1 MLPEQEIIHP
11 IKSKFMSKPID
22 FSRIFPI
29 YKVEHDCIVS
39 MQGDLTVVF
48 KIDHADI
55 FTLGSAEY
63 EAAHHTWV
71 KAIRTLPMDTVLHK
85 QDTFVK
91 TSHKA
96 NIDASQTFLTL
107 AGEKAFEGRGYLEH
121 SCYLMIT
128 KKPTDRRTATSGYS
142 GLMRKSI
149 CPKQTTSP
157 ALFADFL
164 EKVGAFERILADS
177 GLISLHQL
185 NDDELAGTVGKVGL
199 IESYCSL
206 ISAGER
212 PLLRDVHLSDGI
224 RIGENHCQLFSL
236 ADVEDLPSLCGS
248 RINYDRY
255 STDKSKFSLGFAANL
270 GLLLDC
276 NHQYNQYIFIG
287 DPQKTIKELEARK
300 LRLHSL
306 SAYSRENAVSRDA
319 VNDFLNEAVASGH
332 LPVKAHF
339 NVMAWTSDATELQE
353 IRNKVSS
360 AMASMD
366 AVAKQETDGAA
377 QIWWAG
383 IPGNAADFP
392 SNDTFDTFVEQAS
405 CFLNMESNAKSDGTG
420 IRFGDRNFGR
430 PVYVDLFDGPMSS
443 GLVTN
448 RNLFICGGSGAGK
461 SLAMNHMLR
470 TLYDHGTHC
479 VTVDIGGSYKGL
491 CDVVG
496 GYYFNY
502 TEEDPIRFNPFY
514 IAAGD
519 VLDIEKKESLKT
531 LLLALWKRDGETF
544 SRSEYVAISGAI
556 TLYYEHLDAHPEV
569 FPGFN
574 SFYDFLMLEYMQV
587 MENGK
592 VKEKDFD
599 LGNLLYV
606 LNPYYKGGEFDYLL
620 NASEN
625 LDLLNE
631 RFIVFELD
639 NIRSHEV
646 LFPVVT
652 IIIMEMF
659 ISKMRKLKGQRKIL
673 AIDEAW
679 IAIAKT
685 GMSHFIK
692 YLYKTVRK
700 FNGIAALITQE
711 VDDLISS
718 PIIKETVINLSDTKI
733 LLDMRKFMNK
743 FEGLQQTLGLSDK
756 AKTLLLSVNRA
767 NAKGENYREVFID
780 QGGQKLSVYRNQLA
794 VEEYLAYTTEESE
807 KLRVMAYAEKYGSME
822 KGISVLADEL
832 RRKKAQ

>member
-1 MLPEQEIIHP
+1 MAV
-11 IKSKFMSKPID
+11 KAID
-22 FSRIFPI
+22 FSRVFPI
-29 YKVEHDCIVS
+29 YKVEHNCIVS

-48 KIDHADI
+48 KVDHADI
-55 FTLGSAEY
+55 FTLGSADY
-63 EAAHHTWV
+63 EVGHHTWV
-71 KAIRTLPMDTVLHK
+71 KAIKTLPFGTVLHK
-85 QDTFVK
+85 QDTFYK
-91 TSHKA
+91 KLHRA
-96 NIDASQTFLTL
+96 NMDASQSFLTL
-107 AGEKAFEGRGYLEH
+107 AGEKAFEGRAYLDH
-121 SCYLMIT
+121 TCYLMIT
-128 KKPTDRRTATSGYS
+128 KKPEDRRTATSGYS

-149 CPKQTTSP
+149 APRQTTSP
-157 ALFADFL
+157 ALFADFM

-177 GLISLHQL
+177 GLFSLRQL
-185 NDDELAGTVGKVGL
+185 TGDELAGTTGKIGI

-206 ISAGER
+206 LGTGER
-212 PLLRDVHLSDGI
+212 PLLRDVHLKDEI

-248 RINYDRY
+248 RVNYDKY

-276 NHQYNQYIFIG
+276 NHRYNQFLFIG
-287 DPQKTIKELEARK
+287 DPQKTIKELEAKK

-319 VNDFLNEAVASGH
+319 VNDFLNEVVAAGR
-332 LPVKAHF
+332 LPIKAHF
-339 NVMAWTSDATELQE
+339 NVMAWTSDKTELQE

-360 AMASMD
+360 AMAGMD
-366 AVAKQETDGAA
+366 AVVRQETDGAS

-392 SNDTFDTFVEQAS
+392 VNDTFDTFVEQAS
-405 CFLNMESNAKSDGTG
+405 CFLNMESNAKSDGIG
-420 IRFGDRNFGR
+420 IRFGDRSFGR
-430 PVYVDLFDGPMSS
+430 PVYVDLFDQPMKT

-461 SLAMNHMLR
+461 SMACNHMLR
-470 TLYDHGTHC
+470 TLYDEGTHC
-479 VTVDIGGSYKGL
+479 VTIDIGGSYKGL
-491 CDVVG
+491 CDLVG
-496 GYYFNY
+496 GYYFSY
-502 TEEDPIRFNPFY
+502 TEENPIKFNPFF
-514 IAAGD
+514 IGTDD

-531 LLLALWKRDGETF
+531 LLLALWKRDGEHF

-556 TLYYEHLDAHPEV
+556 TLYYEYLAENPSV

-620 NASEN
+620 NATEN

-679 IAIAKT
+679 VAIAKT

-692 YLYKTVRK
+692 YLFKTVRK

-743 FEGLQQTLGLSDK
+743 FDKLQETLGLSDK
-756 AKTLLLSVNRA
+756 AKALLLSVNKA
-767 NAKGENYREVFID
+767 NEKGKNYREVFID
-780 QGGQKLSVYRNQLA
+780 QGGQKLSVYRNELSVA
-794 VEEYLAYTTEESE
+794 EYLAYTTEESE
-807 KLRVMAYAEKYGSME
+807 KLRVMEYAEKYGSME
-822 KGISVLADEL
+822 KGITILAEEL
-832 RRKKAQ
+832 RQKKAQ

>member
-1 MLPEQEIIHP
+1 MRGAIEF
-11 IKSKFMSKPID
+11 KD
-22 FSRIFPI
+22 IFPI
-29 YKVEHDCIVS
+29 YKVEHGCIVS

-48 KIDHADI
+48 RVEHAEL
-55 FTLGSAEY
+55 FSLGSADY

-71 KAIRTLPMDTVLHK
+71 KAIKTLPFGTVIHK
-85 QDTFVK
+85 QDTFVRRE
-91 TSHKA
+91 HRA
-96 NIDASQTFLTL
+96 NVEADLSFLTA
-107 AGEKAFEGRGYLEH
+107 AGERAFDGRKYLEH
-121 SCYLMIT
+121 TCYLMIT
-128 KKPTDRRTATSGYS
+128 RKPEDRRVATSGYS
-142 GLMRKSI
+142 GLMRRRI
-149 CPKQTTSP
+149 VPRQTLE
-157 ALFADFL
+157 AGLFTDFM
-164 EKVGAFERILADS
+164 EKIGAFERILSDS
-177 GLISLHQL
+177 GLVGLRRL
-185 NDDELAGTVGKVGL
+185 ADDELAGTVGKVGL

-206 ISAGER
+206 LGVGER
-212 PLLRDVHLSDGI
+212 PLLRDVQLKEGI
-224 RIGENHCQLFSL
+224 RIGENHCQLFTL

-248 RINYDRY
+248 RMNFDRY
-255 STDKSKFSLGFAANL
+255 STDKSKFSLGFAAPL

-276 NHQYNQYIFIG
+276 NHQYNQFIFIG
-287 DPQKTIKELEARK
+287 DPGRTIKELEAKK

-319 VNDFLNEAVASGH
+319 VNDFLNEAVALGR

-339 NVMAWTSDATELQE
+339 NVMAWTADRSELQE

-360 AMASMD
+360 AMTGMD
-366 AVAKQETDGAA
+366 AVCRQETDGAA

-392 SNDTFDTFVEQAS
+392 VNDCFDTFLEQAS
-405 CFLNMESNAKSDGTG
+405 CFLNMESHAKSDGSG
-420 IRFGDRNFGR
+420 IRLGERSFGR
-430 PVYVDLFDGPMSS
+430 PVYLDLFDRPMKS
-443 GLVTN
+443 GLITN

-461 SLAMNHMLR
+461 SMACNHMLR
-470 TLYDHGTHC
+470 TLYDQGTHC
-479 VTVDIGGSYKGL
+479 VTIDIGGSYQGL
-491 CDVVG
+491 CELVG

-502 TEEDPIRFNPFY
+502 TEQDPIRFNPFY
-514 IAAGD
+514 IGADD

-531 LLLALWKRDGETF
+531 LLLALWKREGEPF

-556 TLYYEHLDAHPEV
+556 TLYYQHLEANPAV
-569 FPGFN
+569 FPCFD
-574 SFYDFLMLEYMQV
+574 SFYDFLMSGYLQV

-620 NASEN
+620 NAREN

-639 NIRSHEV
+639 NLKEHEV

-685 GMSHFIK
+685 GMSSFIK
-692 YLYKTVRK
+692 YLFKTIRK

-743 FEGLQQTLGLSDK
+743 FDSLQQTLGLSDK
-756 AKTLLLSVNRA
+756 ARAMLLSVNKA
-767 NAKGENYREVFID
+767 NEPGLVYREVFID
-780 QGGQKLSVYRNQLA
+780 QGGQKLGVYRNELSD
-794 VEEYLAYTTEESE
+794 EEYLAYTTEESE
-807 KLRVMAYAEKYGSME
+807 KMEVRAASDVHGSMAA
-822 KGISVLADEL
+822 GIRVLANE
-832 RRKKAQ
+832 RRQKRARLNN

>member
-1 MLPEQEIIHP
+1 
-11 IKSKFMSKPID
+11 MSKAID
-22 FSRIFPI
+22 LAKLFPI
-29 YKVEHDCIVS
+29 YKVEHGCIVS

-48 KIDHADI
+48 QVEHSDI

-71 KAIRTLPMDTVLHK
+71 KAIKTLPSGTVLHK
-85 QDTFVK
+85 QDTFLK
-91 TSHKA
+91 NLHKA
-96 NIDASQTFLTL
+96 NTDPSQTFLTL
-107 AGEKAFEGRGYLEH
+107 AGETAFEGRAFLDH

-128 KKPTDRRTATSGYS
+128 KKPSDRRTATSGYS

-149 CPKQTTSP
+149 APSQTVNT
-157 ALFADFL
+157 ALFADFM

-177 GLISLHQL
+177 GLVSLRAL
-185 NDDELAGTVGKVGL
+185 SDDELAGTMGKIGV

-206 ISAGER
+206 IPMGSR
-212 PLLRDVHLSDGI
+212 PLLRDVHLRDGI

-255 STDKSKFSLGFAANL
+255 STDRSKFSLGFASNL

-276 NHQYNQYIFIG
+276 NHQYNQYLFLG
-287 DPQKTIKELEARK
+287 DPQKTIKELEAKK

-319 VNDFLNEAVASGH
+319 VNDFLNEAVADGR
-332 LPVKAHF
+332 LPIRAHF
-339 NVMAWTSDATELQE
+339 NVLAWSSDVSDLQE

-405 CFLNMESNAKSDGTG
+405 CFLNMESNAKSSGTG

-430 PVYVDLFDGPMSS
+430 PVYVDLFDEPMKT

-461 SLAMNHMLR
+461 SMACNHMLR
-470 TLYDHGTHC
+470 TLYDQGTHC
-479 VTVDIGGSYKGL
+479 VTIDIGGSYKGL
-491 CDVVG
+491 CDLLG
-496 GYYFNY
+496 GYYFTY
-502 TEEDPIRFNPFY
+502 TEDNPIRFNPFY
-514 IAAGD
+514 IGTGD

-531 LLLALWKRDGETF
+531 LLLALWKRDGDHF

-556 TLYYEHLDAHPEV
+556 TMYYEHLAENPSV

-652 IIIMEMF
+652 IIIMEIF

-673 AIDEAW
+673 TIDEAW

-756 AKTLLLSVNRA
+756 AKTMLLSVNRA
-767 NAKGENYREVFID
+767 NEKGRNYRELFID
-780 QGGQKLSVYRNQLA
+780 QGGQKLSVYRNELA

-807 KLRVMAYAEKYGSME
+807 KLRVVAYAEKYGSME
-822 KGISVLADEL
+822 KGISVLANEL
-832 RRKKAQ
+832 RQKKAQ

>member
-1 MLPEQEIIHP
+1 
-11 IKSKFMSKPID
+11 MSKPID
-22 FSRIFPI
+22 FSKVFPI
-29 YKVEHDCIVS
+29 YNLEHGCIVS

-48 KIDHADI
+48 KVDHADI

-71 KAIRTLPMDTVLHK
+71 KALKTLPFDTVVHK
-85 QDTFVK
+85 QDTFIR
-91 TSHKA
+91 TRHQA
-96 NIDASQTFLTL
+96 NVDGSQTFLTL
-107 AGEKAFEGRGYLEH
+107 AGEKAFDGRVFLEH
-121 SCYLMIT
+121 TCYLMIT
-128 KKPTDRRTATSGYS
+128 KKPDGRRAATSGYS

-149 CPKQTTSP
+149 APRQTTIPS
-157 ALFADFL
+157 LFADFM
-164 EKVGAFERILADS
+164 EKVGGFERILSDS
-177 GLISLHQL
+177 GLVSLRQL
-185 NDDELAGTVGKVGL
+185 SDDELAGTTGKTGI

-206 ISAGER
+206 IPAGER
-212 PLLRDVHLSDGI
+212 PLLRDVHLKEEI
-224 RIGENHCQLFSL
+224 RIGENYCQLFSL

-248 RINYDRY
+248 RVNYDKY
-255 STDKSKFSLGFAANL
+255 STDKSKFSLGFAAHL

-276 NHQYNQYIFIG
+276 NHQYNQYFFIG
-287 DPQKTIKELEARK
+287 DPQKTIKGLEAKK

-319 VNDFLNEAVASGH
+319 VNDFLNEAVAEGR
-332 LPVKAHF
+332 LPIKAHF
-339 NVMAWTSDATELQE
+339 NVMAWTSDRAELQE

-392 SNDTFDTFVEQAS
+392 LNDTFDTFVEQAS
-405 CFLNMESNAKSDGTG
+405 CFLNMESNAKSDGKG
-420 IRFGDRNFGR
+420 IRFGDRNSGR
-430 PVYVDLFDGPMSS
+430 PVYIDLFDQPMDS

-461 SLAMNHMLR
+461 SMACNHMLR
-470 TLYDHGTHC
+470 TLYDQGTHC
-479 VTVDIGGSYKGL
+479 VTIDIGGSYKGL
-491 CDVVG
+491 CELVG
-496 GYYFNY
+496 GYYFTY
-502 TEEDPIRFNPFY
+502 TEENPIKFNPFY
-514 IAAGD
+514 LAPGD
-519 VLDIEKKESLKT
+519 SLDIEKKESLKT
-531 LLLALWKRDGETF
+531 LLLALWKRDGDHF
-544 SRSEYVAISGAI
+544 SRSEYVAVSGAI
-556 TLYYEHLDAHPEV
+556 TMYYEHLAKKPAV

-574 SFYDFLMLEYMQV
+574 SFYDFLMLEYTQV

-599 LGNLLYV
+599 LSNLLYV

-620 NASEN
+620 NATQN

-673 AIDEAW
+673 TIDEAW

-733 LLDMRKFMNK
+733 LLDMRKFINK
-743 FEGLQQTLGLSDK
+743 FDGLQQTLGLSEK
-756 AKTLLLSVNRA
+756 AKTLLLSVNKA
-767 NAKGENYREVFID
+767 NEKGKTYREVFID
-780 QGGQKLSVYRNQLA
+780 QGGQKLSVYRNELSA
-794 VEEYLAYTTEESE
+794 AEYLAYTTEESE
-807 KLRVMAYAEKYGSME
+807 KLRVMEYAEKYGSME
-822 KGISVLADEL
+822 KGITVLAEEL
-832 RRKKAQ
+832 RRKKAPSP